1 MTQLKRLWR
10 AAVCLAAALALTACA
25 AQAPTT
31 EAAERT
37 TPAPAAGTQED
48 AGIMSSFSTT
58 DLEGN
63 PVDASLLEQYK
74 LTMVNVW
81 TTNCGYCLKEMP
93 DLGELAAEYEPKG
106 VRILGLVADV
116 FNSDGSIS
124 ESQLETAQQIV
135 AQTKADYPHILPS
148 QELYGILA
156 SVSAVPTTFFV
167 DSQGRQ
173 VGSAYAG
180 AQDKNG
186 WIDIIERTLL
196 EVEE

>member
-1 MTQLKRLWR
+1 MTPRKRLWR
-10 AAVCLAAALALTACA
+10 AVVCLAALALTACA

-31 EAAERT
+31 AATDPT
-37 TPAPAAGTQED
+37 TPAQTAGTQEN

-63 PVDASLLEQYK
+63 PIDESLLEQYD

-93 DLGELAAEYEPKG
+93 DLGELAAEYESKG
-106 VRILGLVADV
+106 VRILGMVADV

-124 ESQLETAQQIV
+124 ESQMETARQIV
-135 AQTKADYPHILPS
+135 TQTKADYPHIIPS

-196 EVEE
+196 EVKE

>member
-1 MTQLKRLWR
+1 MTLRNGLRW
-10 AAVCLAAALALTACA
+10 VPICLAALTLSACTSQTPKTQTPQSTA
-25 AQAPTT
+25 ASSQTAAP
-31 EAAERT
+31 EQN
-37 TPAPAAGTQED
+37 AGV
-48 AGIMSSFSTT
+48 MSSFSTT
-58 DLEGN
+58 DLDGN
-63 PVDASLLEQYK
+63 PVDQSLLAKYD

-106 VRILGLVADV
+106 VRILGMVADV
-116 FNSDGSIS
+116 LNSDGSIS
-124 ESQLETAQQIV
+124 ESQMETARQIV
-135 AQTKADYPHILPS
+135 DQTKADYPHIIPS
-148 QELYGILA
+148 RDLYGILA

-186 WIDIIERTLL
+186 WIDAIERALL
-196 EVEE
+196 EVK